1 MYKVFIDHKPI
12 LFVNHSE
19 FSDNFNSIDALSI
32 EKLEDDLSSE
42 MELVSLDRPLQILCQ
57 NIENDF
63 LRLFAD
69 FYLIEA
75 AGGVVRNQKGI
86 LMIFR
91 NGLWDIPKGKLE
103 KGEDVKTAAIREVEE
118 ECGIEQPIIE
128 DWLVDTYHT
137 YVYKGR
143 KVLKKT
149 FWYSM
154 KYNGIEK
161 LIPQIE
167 EGITDVKWMS
177 AKEFLHVRGKT
188 YGSINEV
195 IDVYAER
202 FLLGS

>member
-32 EKLEDDLSSE
+32 ENLEDDLSSE
-42 MELVSLDRPLQILCQ
+42 MEFISLDTPLQILCQ
-57 NIENDF
+57 NIEDDF

-69 FYLIEA
+69 YELIEA

-86 LMIFR
+86 LMIYR

-103 KGEDVKTAAIREVEE
+103 KREDVKTAAIREVEE

-128 DWLVDTYHT
+128 DWLIDTYHI

-154 KYNGIEK
+154 KYSGNKK

-177 AKEFLHVRGKT
+177 AEEFLKVRGKT